1 MQGKSIALA
10 VTLLT
15 IGTGMLLMLA
25 ISLLMVGLGAA
36 AGLAA

>member
-1 MQGKSIALA
+1 MQGKSIALV